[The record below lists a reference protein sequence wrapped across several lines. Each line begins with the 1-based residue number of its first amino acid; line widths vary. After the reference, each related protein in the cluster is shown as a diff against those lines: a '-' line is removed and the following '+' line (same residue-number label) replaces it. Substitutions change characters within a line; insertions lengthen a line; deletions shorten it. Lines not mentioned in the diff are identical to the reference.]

1 MSIKAIKPLS
11 PETPVSATVETPD
24 STELI
29 QGIDTAAKPLTSE
42 QLLAI
47 IVSLQQQNQQAQQ
60 QAAEATAK
68 LAAAILETTKPRE
81 VIKTKEQLAREAN
94 DKMFLEQAKELQKR
108 QRQTKKLEQNLCEHI
123 AGSLGETKDVHQ
135 RTSIVWHRTDAQV
148 DIGICTTCGRQF
160 HPEDKLDE
168 QGRDYRYWRRKGS
181 FNRISSAG
189 VRQFMDSLKAQH
201 DSYLRDE
208 E

>member
-1 MSIKAIKPLS
+1 MSLKALKPIS
-11 PETPVSATVETPD
+11 PESSVSANVETPD

-29 QGIDTAAKPLTSE
+29 QGIDTSSKPLTSE

-47 IVSLQQQNQQAQQ
+47 IVSLQQDNAKAN
-60 QAAEATAK
+60 AA
-68 LAAAILETTKPRE
+68 LANAILETTKPRE
-81 VIKTKEQLAREAN
+81 IIKTREQIAREAN

-108 QRQTKKLEQNLCEHI
+108 QKETKHLEQDQCEHI

-160 HPEDKLDE
+160 HPEDKLDN
-168 QGRDYRYWRRKGS
+168 QGRNYSYWRRKGS
-181 FNRISSAG
+181 FNRISAAG
-189 VRQFMDSLKAQH
+189 VRQFMDPLKAQH
-201 DSYLRDE
+201 DSYLRDSD
-208 E
+208 

>member
-1 MSIKAIKPLS
+1 MSLKAIKPLS
-11 PETPVSATVETPD
+11 PETSVSANAETPD
-24 STELI
+24 TTELV
-29 QGIDTAAKPLTSE
+29 QGIDTSAKPLTVE
-42 QLLAI
+42 QLLSV
-47 IVSLQQQNQQAQQ
+47 IVSLQQDNAKAN
-60 QAAEATAK
+60 AA
-68 LAAAILETTKPRE
+68 LANAILETTKPRE
-81 VIKTKEQLAREAN
+81 VIKTKEQAAREAN

-108 QRQTKKLEQNLCEHI
+108 QRETRKLEQNLCEHI

-181 FNRISSAG
+181 FNRISAAG
-189 VRQFMDSLKAQH
+189 VRQFMDPLKAQH

>member
-1 MSIKAIKPLS
+1 MSLKAIKPLS
-11 PETPVSATVETPD
+11 PETSVSANAETPD
-24 STELI
+24 TTELV
-29 QGIDTAAKPLTSE
+29 QGIDTSAKPLTAE
-42 QLLAI
+42 QLLSV
-47 IVSLQQQNQQAQQ
+47 IVSLQQDNAKAN
-60 QAAEATAK
+60 AA
-68 LAAAILETTKPRE
+68 LANAILETTKPRE
-81 VIKTKEQLAREAN
+81 VIKTKEQAAREAN
-94 DKMFLEQAKELQKR
+94 DKMFLEQARELQKR
-108 QRQTKKLEQNLCEHI
+108 QRETRKLEQDLCEHI

-181 FNRISSAG
+181 FNRISAAG
-189 VRQFMDSLKAQH
+189 VRQFMDPLKAQH

>member
-1 MSIKAIKPLS
+1 MSLKAIKPIS
-11 PETPVSATVETPD
+11 PETSASAPVETPD

-29 QGIDTAAKPLTSE
+29 QGIDTSAKPLTSE

-47 IVSLQQQNQQAQQ
+47 IVSLQQDN
-60 QAAEATAK
+60 AK
-68 LAAAILETTKPRE
+68 ANKALADAILETTKPRE
-81 VIKTKEQLAREAN
+81 VIKTREQIAREAN

-108 QRQTKKLEQNLCEHI
+108 QKQTKALEQDLCEHI

-160 HPEDKLDE
+160 HPEDKLDN

-181 FNRISSAG
+181 FNRISAAG
-189 VRQFMDSLKAQH
+189 VRQFMDPLKAQH
-201 DSYLRDE
+201 DSYLRDVD
-208 E
+208 

>member
-1 MSIKAIKPLS
+1 MSIKAIKPIKADS
-11 PETPVSATVETPD
+11 PETTVSAVAENPA

-29 QGIDTAAKPLTSE
+29 QGIDTSAKPLTTE

-47 IVSLQQQNQQAQQ
+47 IVSLQQENAKAN
-60 QAAEATAK
+60 AA
-68 LAAAILETTKPRE
+68 LANAILETTKPRE

-108 QRQTKKLEQNLCEHI
+108 QRETKALEQDLCDHI

-160 HPEDKLDE
+160 HPEDKPDN
-168 QGRDYRYWRRKGS
+168 QGHDYRYWRRKGS
-181 FNRISSAG
+181 FNRISAAG
-189 VRQFMDSLKAQH
+189 VRQFMDPLKAQH
-201 DSYLRDE
+201 DSYLRDQE
-208 E
+208 

>member
-1 MSIKAIKPLS
+1 MSLKAIKPLS
-11 PETPVSATVETPD
+11 PETSVSANAETPD
-24 STELI
+24 TTELV
-29 QGIDTAAKPLTSE
+29 QGIDTSAKPLTVE
-42 QLLAI
+42 QLLSV
-47 IVSLQQQNQQAQQ
+47 IVSLQQDNAKAN
-60 QAAEATAK
+60 AA
-68 LAAAILETTKPRE
+68 LANAILETTKPRE
-81 VIKTKEQLAREAN
+81 VIKTKEQAAREAN
-94 DKMFLEQAKELQKR
+94 DKMFLEQARELQKR
-108 QRQTKKLEQNLCEHI
+108 QRETRKLEQNLCEHI

-181 FNRISSAG
+181 FNRISAAG
-189 VRQFMDSLKAQH
+189 VRQFMDPLKAQH

>member
-1 MSIKAIKPLS
+1 MSLKAIKPLS
-11 PETPVSATVETPD
+11 PETSVSANAETPD
-24 STELI
+24 TTELV
-29 QGIDTAAKPLTSE
+29 QGIDTSAKPLTVE
-42 QLLAI
+42 QLLSV
-47 IVSLQQQNQQAQQ
+47 IVSLQQDNAKAN
-60 QAAEATAK
+60 AA
-68 LAAAILETTKPRE
+68 LANAILETTKPRE
-81 VIKTKEQLAREAN
+81 VIKTKEQVAREAN
-94 DKMFLEQAKELQKR
+94 NKMFLEQARELQKR
-108 QRQTKKLEQNLCEHI
+108 QRETRKLEQNLCEHI

-181 FNRISSAG
+181 FNRISAAG
-189 VRQFMDSLKAQH
+189 VRQFMDPLKAQH

>member
-1 MSIKAIKPLS
+1 MSLKAIKPLS
-11 PETPVSATVETPD
+11 PETSVSANAETPD
-24 STELI
+24 TTELV
-29 QGIDTAAKPLTSE
+29 QGIDTSAKPLTVE
-42 QLLAI
+42 QLLSV
-47 IVSLQQQNQQAQQ
+47 IVSLQQDNAKAN
-60 QAAEATAK
+60 AA
-68 LAAAILETTKPRE
+68 LANAILETTKPRE
-81 VIKTKEQLAREAN
+81 VIKTKEQAAREAN

-108 QRQTKKLEQNLCEHI
+108 QRETRKLEQDLCEHI

-181 FNRISSAG
+181 FNRISAAG
-189 VRQFMDSLKAQH
+189 VRQFMDPLKAQH